1 MSGYLAGGLPYCGCL
16 VGLMASMEEAHIL
29 RFKLSTE
36 VEAWWTWTWTVKLQD
51 CADYSVGRGFISS
64 CALVRMEDGLRTGK
78 EVEESL
84 GDHSGCVDI
93 IIIMVKGNCD

>member
-1 MSGYLAGGLPYCGCL
+1 M
-16 VGLMASMEEAHIL
+16 
-29 RFKLSTE
+29 
-36 VEAWWTWTWTVKLQD
+36 LQD